1 MDINIEKPYVSKED
15 IDELKKHNINY
26 DKDIKVFLKEIREH
40 FNNVWHKDYHICKEL
55 KSLEELNKTY
65 LDNYPSHNGKAILDD
80 SFSTYKKDVLSDNS
94 KGLLGY
100 FYSIY
105 LR

>member
-1 MDINIEKPYVSKED
+1 MDKNIEKPYVSKED
-15 IDELKKHNINY
+15 IDELKKQNINY
-26 DKDIKVFLKEIREH
+26 DKDIKVFLKEIKEH
-40 FNNVWHKDYHICKEL
+40 FNNVWHKDYHICKEI

-65 LDNYPSHNGKAILDD
+65 LNNYPSWGGYSILDD

-100 FYSIY
+100 FYCIY

>member
-1 MDINIEKPYVSKED
+1 MDKNLEKPYFSKED
-15 IDELKKHNINY
+15 IDELKKQNINC
-26 DKDIKVFLKEIREH
+26 DKDIKIFLKEIREH
-40 FNNVWHKDYHICKEL
+40 FNNVWHKDYHICKEI

-65 LDNYPSHNGKAILDD
+65 LNNYPSWGGHSILDD